1 VIRAVLGLAVLA
13 YVVRLVDLDALRT
26 VTEPGHLA
34 WTGFAMICLAA
45 NVYVAA
51 WRWQVLLAALG
62 VRERIAPLLRAI
74 YVGAF
79 YNLVLPG
86 QLGGQAI
93 KVMLVGR
100 RSPALPAIV
109 ASVAM
114 DQVVVIVALFGLAEV
129 AAGTAPGISHRRDWL
144 IGFGITLAAALALLV
159 ASVNPRLQAWLRHR
173 ARRSRWLVWLP
184 EGLRRQ
190 TSTTWHALASYGDEP
205 LLLGWTVVQA
215 AIFMIT
221 LFGMALGL
229 ARGVGIELDSRDI
242 LFVLFLGLVAGV
254 APFTLA
260 GLGTREAAFTAALA
274 ELGVDRR
281 IGATFA
287 VLWLL
292 LNTLAD
298 AVGGVMQFWHPRQT
312 GTLVR
317 PEKRLR

>member
-1 VIRAVLGLAVLA
+1 MLA
-13 YVVRLVDLDALRT
+13 YVVRLVDREALRT
-26 VTEPGHLA
+26 VTEPAHLA
-34 WTGFAMICLAA
+34 WAGFAIVCLAA

-51 WRWQVLLAALG
+51 WRWQVLLGALG

-114 DQVVVIVALFGLAEV
+114 DQVVVIVALFGLAE
-129 AAGTAPGISHRRDWL
+129 AAAATAPGIGHRRDWL
-144 IGFGITLAAALALLV
+144 IGFGITLLAAVALMI
-159 ASVNPRLQAWLRHR
+159 ASVNPRLQEWLRVR
-173 ARRSRWLVWLP
+173 ARRSRRLLLLP
-184 EGLRRQ
+184 SGFRHQ
-190 TSTTWHALASYGDEP
+190 TSTTWRALASYGDSP
-205 LLLGWTVVQA
+205 RLLVWTVIQG
-215 AIFMIT
+215 AIFMLT

-274 ELGVDRR
+274 ELGVAREV
-281 IGATFA
+281 GATFA

-298 AVGGVMQFWHPRQT
+298 AVGGAMQFWHPRQT

-317 PEKRLR
+317 PEPLRADARG